1 MIDYDIV
8 YLVRDDM
15 VLLSVNDEYIKIPR
29 TTFLRDLSKLL
40 DAGMPDRFTDY
51 RGENRWMKGM
61 RE

>member
-40 DAGMPDRFTDY
+40 DAGMPDRFIDY